1 MDTGISTYAAEYLA
15 EVRTLL
21 DRFPRAQLERVTA
34 ELLAAHGRGSRIYIM
49 GNGGSA
55 ATASHFACDL
65 AKGCSVGGRPGFR
78 VSSLTDAVP
87 TLTAIANDLAYE
99 EIFREQLRTLLE
111 PSDVVVA
118 ISTSGNSPNVL
129 RALEY
134 GRSCGAVTIG
144 FLGFDG
150 GKAKDLVD
158 ACILINSFD
167 YGHVEHFHSMV
178 THLIA
183 QYLAQHLRRSPSAG
197 NRTHPQR
204 S

>member
-1 MDTGISTYAAEYLA
+1 MDTGISAYATEYLA
-15 EVRTLL
+15 DVRTLL
-21 DRFPRAQLERVTA
+21 DRFPRAQLERVTG

-65 AKGCSVGGRPGFR
+65 AKGCSVGGRAGFR

-99 EIFREQLRTLLE
+99 ELFREQLRTSSNRATWSSRSRR
-111 PSDVVVA
+111 PA
-118 ISTSGNSPNVL
+118 IPPTW
-129 RALEY
+129 
-134 GRSCGAVTIG
+134 
-144 FLGFDG
+144 
-150 GKAKDLVD
+150 
-158 ACILINSFD
+158 
-167 YGHVEHFHSMV
+167 V

-183 QYLAQHLRRSPSAG
+183 QHLAQHLRHTESPSAG
-197 NRTHPQR
+197 NRANPQR